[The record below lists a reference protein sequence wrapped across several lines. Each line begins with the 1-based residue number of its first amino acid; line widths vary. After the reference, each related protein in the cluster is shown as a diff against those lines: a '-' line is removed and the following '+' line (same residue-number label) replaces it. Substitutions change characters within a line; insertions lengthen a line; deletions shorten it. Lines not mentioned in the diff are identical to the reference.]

1 MIQYNLGCPL
11 PDCKCGAPNCT
22 GTLGATTNASAHEK
36 TEVESNSSENGTKKR
51 KKRSGKAVL
60 PQEPPEKKTKSWS
73 RRRGI
78 KVRCFKPSHP
88 LQKNGDVTLNGQL
101 NKPTVTFRKASS
113 SSRSERKDR
122 DSPNSV
128 RRSRNRRPK
137 KTLNGLRGL
146 KRTRQIAVE
155 LSPSNVIV

>member
-73 RRRGI
+73 RRRASSP
-78 KVRCFKPSHP
+78 VVQRPSTISNP
-88 LQKNGDVTLNGQL
+88 KKNGDVTLNGQL

-137 KTLNGLRGL
+137 TLNGLRG
-146 KRTRQIAVE
+146 TF
-155 LSPSNVIV
+155 